1 MNTVQQLLDVSQ
13 QLYTHLNHS
22 IEEVDRDEYIETIF
36 QLLDE
41 RQSLIDNLSGEYS
54 EEEKELGKQIVQ
66 LNQKIDQ
73 RLQEKLR
80 FLKQELETFQQNNIQ
95 TSTSIFRSM
104 ACILTKKNKHSINFT
119 LGMILHV

>member
-1 MNTVQQLLDVSQ
+1 MNTVQQLLGVSQ

-80 FLKQELETFQQNNIQ
+80 FLKQELETFQQNKRRREQYTNLYKHI
-95 TSTSIFRSM
+95 SIDGMYFD
-104 ACILTKKNKHSINFT
+104 KKK
-119 LGMILHV
+119 